1 VVGAGP
7 AGLSFAATAAARG
20 HDVTLFEQTDRIGGQ
35 LNMAVQVPGKADFN
49 ETLRYFGR
57 KIERHGVQLRLNSRP
72 TADSLLSENYDDI
85 VVSTGV
91 VPRIVDIPGGDHPMV
106 LTYIDVLA
114 RKKEVGQRVAIIGAG
129 GIGFDVAEYLTHEK
143 TADDRTGSGFL
154 NQWGIDRS
162 YRSRGGISAGGV
174 QIPVSRRQV
183 YLLQRSPDKMG
194 SRLGKT
200 TGWILRLTLKYR
212 GVQMIKGV
220 TYRRID
226 DRGLHITVN
235 NENRVLDVENVIIC
249 AGQESSRHL
258 YDDLAGNQAPIHL
271 IGGAD
276 RAGGLDAQRAIEQG
290 VRLATRI

>member
-1 VVGAGP
+1 
-7 AGLSFAATAAARG
+7 
-20 HDVTLFEQTDRIGGQ
+20 
-35 LNMAVQVPGKADFN
+35 
-49 ETLRYFGR
+49 
-57 KIERHGVQLRLNSRP
+57 
-72 TADSLLSENYDDI
+72 
-85 VVSTGV
+85 
-91 VPRIVDIPGGDHPMV
+91 
-106 LTYIDVLA
+106 
-114 RKKEVGQRVAIIGAG
+114 
-129 GIGFDVAEYLTHEK
+129 
-143 TADDRTGSGFL
+143 
-154 NQWGIDRS
+154 
-162 YRSRGGISAGGV
+162 
-174 QIPVSRRQV
+174 
-183 YLLQRSPDKMG
+183 MG

-290 VRLATRI
+290 VRLAAKL